1 MQNSSFAFAARPPL
15 RLCGAFVIVAIST
28 FLLSFQTGVSAA
40 SPAAAGAAK
49 TVVFFGDSLT
59 AGYGLDNPGEQSYP
73 ALIQKKVAAAGLGW
87 RVVNAG
93 LSGDTTAGGL
103 RRVDWILRQP
113 IDVFVLALGANDG
126 LRGVSPAASADNLQQ
141 IVDRVRAKYPAAK
154 IVVAGMQLPP
164 SLGLEFTRQFGEIFP
179 ALAKKNDATLIPFL
193 LEGVGGDP
201 RYNLGD
207 RIHPNPE
214 GHKLLAETVWK
225 TVQPLL

>member
-1 MQNSSFAFAARPPL
+1 MQKSSFVPL
-15 RLCGAFVIVAIST
+15 GRWPLPLCCAFVIVAVST
-28 FLLSFQTGVSAA
+28 FLLSFQTGLRT
-40 SPAAAGAAK
+40 AAGAGAAGTK

-59 AGYGLDNPGEQSYP
+59 AGYGLENPGEQSYP
-73 ALIQKKVAAAGLGW
+73 ALIQKKVTDAGLGW

-113 IDVFVLALGANDG
+113 IDIFVLALGANDG
-126 LRGVSPAASADNLQQ
+126 LRGVSPAASATNLQQ
-141 IVDRVRAKYPAAK
+141 IVDRVKAKYPSAK

-164 SLGLEFTRQFGEIFP
+164 SLGLEFTRQFGEMFP

-225 TVQPLL
+225 TVKPLL

>member
-1 MQNSSFAFAARPPL
+1 MQKTSFVLLGRWPAL
-15 RLCGAFVIVAIST
+15 LWCSFVVVAIST
-28 FLLSFQTGVSAA
+28 FLLSFQTGLRT
-40 SPAAAGAAK
+40 AAGAGAAGTK

-59 AGYGLDNPGEQSYP
+59 AGYGLENPGEQSYP
-73 ALIQKKVAAAGLGW
+73 ALIQKKVADAGLGW

-113 IDVFVLALGANDG
+113 IEVFVLALGANDG
-126 LRGVSPAASADNLQQ
+126 LRGVSPAASAVNLQQ
-141 IVDRVRAKYPAAK
+141 IVDRVKAKYPSAK

-164 SLGLEFTRQFGEIFP
+164 SLGLEFTRQFGEMFP

-193 LEGVGGDP
+193 LEGVGGDA

-225 TVQPLL
+225 TLRPLL